1 MPEGRWSDCTQHLF
15 RKAHHCKIELVA
27 SMQRKDGWTFGI
39 CRNNRQLIFGEEEPE
54 GLDEFR

>member
-1 MPEGRWSDCTQHLF
+1 
-15 RKAHHCKIELVA
+15 
-27 SMQRKDGWTFGI
+27 MQRKDGWTFGI